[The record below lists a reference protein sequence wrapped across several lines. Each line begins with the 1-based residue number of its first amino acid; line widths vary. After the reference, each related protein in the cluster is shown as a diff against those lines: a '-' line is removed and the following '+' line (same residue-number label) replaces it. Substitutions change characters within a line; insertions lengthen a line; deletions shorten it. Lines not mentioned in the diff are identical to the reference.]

1 MSAWFRR
8 REIVLPTWR
17 SLLLLLGVVAALCV
31 LAGRGLGGWLS
42 VTEPIDGAEGA
53 PARVLVV
60 EGWLAV
66 PELEAAAAFARARG
80 YTQVATSGGP
90 INDPFNRFENFA
102 ERAAAVLRA
111 RLPGVSVR
119 ALPTPPTAQN
129 RTYASAVWVRD
140 GLRAQ
145 GALPA
150 ALDVY
155 SLGPH
160 ARRTRWMYQL
170 AFGEGTRIGIVA
182 GTPLESDPLHWWT
195 GSESAKA
202 VLGEAIS
209 LAWTACC
216 FRPPPRGSHEE
227 RWAVPPR

>member
-1 MSAWFRR
+1 MPAWFRR

-17 SLLLLLGVVAALCV
+17 GLLLLLGVALALGV
-31 LAGRGLGGWLS
+31 VVGRALGGWLS
-42 VTEPIDGAEGA
+42 VTEPVDVVPAEA
-53 PARVLVV
+53 ARVLVV

-66 PELEAAAAFARARG
+66 PELEAAAAFARGRG
-80 YTQVATSGGP
+80 YAQVVTSGGP
-90 INDPFNRFENFA
+90 INDPFNRFDNFA

-111 RLPGVSVR
+111 RLPGVPVR

-129 RTYASAVWVRD
+129 RTFASAVWVRD
-140 GLRAQ
+140 GLRAS
-145 GALPA
+145 GPLPP

-160 ARRTRWMYQL
+160 ARRTRWMYRL
-170 AFGEGTRIGIVA
+170 AFGEATRVGIVA
-182 GTPLESDPLHWWT
+182 GTPYESDPLRWWT
-195 GSESAKA
+195 GSEAAKA

-216 FRPPPRGSHEE
+216 FWPPPHGSHEE